1 MYDNESRDGYD
12 YYRDQF
18 LQDKYLE
25 ANNNMERLEYGFIM
39 KILGISKDEVTDMSD
54 YRKRRVSFLEKDYCE
69 YYKDVVHYGLYKID
83 YFE

>member
-39 KILGISKDEVTDMSD
+39 KILGISKDEVTDMD
-54 YRKRRVSFLEKDYCE
+54 YTK
-69 YYKDVVHYGLYKID
+69 
-83 YFE
+83 